1 MTPEEKENALR
12 AQARRCA
19 EEITKAMSVKP
30 KPKWNA
36 VCPPHPSQ
44 ALREGKTDGYQP
56 GEICQCYW
64 AAQRPLWSG
73 IMSKSLNARC
83 IRRWEVEFKPFCDS
97 KVNPYWRK
105 RDLRGYIRE
114 AALTTAYSMVES
126 MAERNAKVDYD
137 GTTDGWSPEFSAWYD
152 ERREQY
158 LKEARDYLDEEATND
173 EIDEEIQNELEAWND

>member
-1 MTPEEKENALR
+1 MRTSL
-12 AQARRCA
+12 
-19 EEITKAMSVKP
+19 
-30 KPKWNA
+30 
-36 VCPPHPSQ
+36 
-44 ALREGKTDGYQP
+44 G
-56 GEICQCYW
+56 
-64 AAQRPLWSG
+64 SG
-73 IMSKSLNARC
+73 IQT
-83 IRRWEVEFKPFCDS
+83 PCDS

-173 EIDEEIQNELEAWND
+173 EIDEEIQNELEGWND